1 MFSNPRRSM
10 LSLPNYLV
18 RSIVACLLLAIG
30 LLAFGVPISIPVE
43 KDIRQRFPCEAR
55 PCGCDSAAKCWEKC
69 CCHTDE
75 QKIAWAEKNGV
86 EPPSFLVER
95 VASSRKSSVSKAVAS
110 AQTTS
115 KPTCCSSA
123 ATKKKPACCSTSPE
137 HESDVL
143 TSSTRSCCNSV
154 AATQNDNDVKPE
166 VTNKYKRTKRTK
178 LVLLTSIA
186 DCNGLAMC
194 IEVLTNCLPTQSASK
209 SNDSKPLVYTLLLH
223 DEFFLNPPDQVDG
236 PVPRIADCVRL

>member
-1 MFSNPRRSM
+1 M

-18 RSIVACLLLAIG
+18 RSIVACLLSAIG
-30 LLAFGVPISIPVE
+30 LLAFGIPISIPVE
-43 KDIRQRFPCEAR
+43 KDIRQRFPCEAK

-95 VASSRKSSVSKAVAS
+95 VANRKISVSKAVAS

-123 ATKKKPACCSTSPE
+123 TTKKKPACCGTSPE
-137 HESDVL
+137 HESHEV
-143 TSSTRSCCNSV
+143 TPSTRSCCNSV
-154 AATQNDNDVKPE
+154 AVAQNGNDVNPE
-166 VTNKYKRTKRTK
+166 VPNKAKRTKRTK
-178 LVLLTSIA
+178 VVLLTSIA

-194 IEVLTNCLPTQSASK
+194 IEVLSNCLPTQSALK
-209 SNDSKPLVYTLLLH
+209 SIASKPLVYNMSLH
-223 DEFFLNPPDQVDG
+223 DEFFLSPPDQVDG